1 MASVINGTNIVLY
14 KYDSNKQYYFN
25 GSINQGVTVNGFAC
39 KELSTTGIVG
49 TSTNFN
55 KTGAGVISSFITDA
69 SDPNITEITAG
80 TWIISAYYSIATAFA
95 GAKVQYKLYKYAGTT
110 ATLLA
115 TSDETT
121 LTSVTKIIY
130 NTNMTVGTIALLNT
144 DRIVIEVN
152 YLGTTTNE
160 ITLYT
165 QSTNPGITNTTITVG
180 VPFGAATNCSF
191 EVSVDQKEVTS
202 QSSAWFKEYKND
214 VATWSINADGF
225 VALENYSYLFLANL
239 QLSRQPILIKFQV
252 NNDNGD
258 GTGTLGYTVFTGLAN
273 LSSLSL
279 SAGVEAASTYSV
291 SLQGSGAYTIAGT
304 QVTPTGVV
312 VTGSNVVM
320 FDYTATGGETTVTFA
335 GAIGKTCVT
344 VTRGGIEVRLIANS
358 GVPTDENVS
367 FNASTGVLTFATAR
381 ALAADEFIRAIFK

>member
-14 KYDSNKQYYFN
+14 KYDTNKQYYFN

-39 KELSTTGIVG
+39 KELSTTAIVG

-55 KTGAGVISSFITDA
+55 KTGAGVIASFITDV

-80 TWIISAYYSIATAFA
+80 TWIISGYYSIATAFA
-95 GAKVQYKLYKYAGTT
+95 GAKIQYKLYKYAGAT

-121 LTSVTKIIY
+121 LTSLTKIVY
-130 NTNMTVGTIALLNT
+130 NTNMSVPLTTLLNT
-144 DRIVIEVN
+144 DRIIIEVN
-152 YLGTTTNE
+152 YLGTTTNQ

-165 QSTNPGITNTTITVG
+165 QSTNLGTVTTNISVG

-191 EVSVDQKEVTS
+191 EISVDQKEVTS

-214 VATWSINADGF
+214 VASWSINADGF
-225 VALENYSYLFLANL
+225 VALSDYSYLFLANL
-239 QLSRQPILIKFQV
+239 QLTRQPILIKFQV
-252 NNDNGD
+252 DNDNGD
-258 GTGTLGYTVFTGLAN
+258 GSGTLGYSIFTGTAN

-291 SLQGSGAYTIAGT
+291 SLQGSGAYTISGT
-304 QVTPTGVV
+304 QVTPSGVV
-312 VTGSNVVM
+312 IESGNVTM
-320 FDYTATGGETTVTFA
+320 QQYTAFGGEATITFSTQ
-335 GAIGKTCVT
+335 IGTSCLS
-344 VTRGGIEVRLIANS
+344 VTRGGLEVRTILSS
-358 GVPTDENVS
+358 GAPTGENVT
-367 FNASTGVLTFATAR
+367 FNSSTGVLTFAR
-381 ALAADEFIRAIFK
+381 ALEADEFVRAIFK